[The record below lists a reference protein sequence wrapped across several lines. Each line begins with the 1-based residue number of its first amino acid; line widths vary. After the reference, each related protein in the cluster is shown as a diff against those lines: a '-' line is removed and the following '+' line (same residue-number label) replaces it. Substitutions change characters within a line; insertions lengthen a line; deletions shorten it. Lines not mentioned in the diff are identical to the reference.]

1 MNSILQDMGVGII
14 SQEMLKNLPI
24 NEKTKNSVHK
34 CPLVEDMKKKII
46 QKKSQVMA
54 PRKWG

>member
-1 MNSILQDMGVGII
+1 MGVGSN
-14 SQEMLKNLPI
+14 SQKMLKNLPI

-34 CPLVEDMKKKII
+34 CPLVEDMKRKIV